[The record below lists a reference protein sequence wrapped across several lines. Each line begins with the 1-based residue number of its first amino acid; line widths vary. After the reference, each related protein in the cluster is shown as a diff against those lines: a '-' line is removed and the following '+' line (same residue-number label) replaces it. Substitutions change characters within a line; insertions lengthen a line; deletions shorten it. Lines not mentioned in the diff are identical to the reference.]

1 LGDRVNHHTR
11 ASFQLQLSERR
22 LVLIFGDA
30 LCNFLAVLI
39 ALRIWAWVGEIDYNM
54 DFVLSNA
61 WWFLL
66 LEGFWF
72 MLASANDFY
81 DLRVTSN
88 LYRSATLHIQIT
100 VQMLLVYL
108 VIFFLSPR
116 DALPRLFIIY
126 YGVLSFLLV
135 ILWRTWRPF
144 LIGWTNTPRRALIV
158 GSGWAARE
166 IIAVLRDE
174 AASNYNVVGVVSH
187 PTTHAE
193 IEDEIILL
201 EKDRSLSEI
210 ARQMDASEIIL
221 AYGSQ
226 MPGEVFAGVMDAYE
240 LGYSITPMP
249 ILYEQITGRVP
260 IEHVGPEDWNVVL
273 PVQQSTLFNPYPVL
287 KRLMDISLSLIGL
300 LGLLLLLPFIAL
312 AMMLDSPGT
321 LFFRQERVGKGG
333 RSFSIIKFRTMVP
346 DAEKLTGPKWATED
360 DPRVTR
366 VGRFLRKSRLDEL
379 PQLINVLR
387 GEMSLVGP
395 RPERPHFVE
404 QLSRSIPFYRTRN
417 VIKPGVTGW
426 AQVRYAYG
434 NSVTDSLVKLQYDL
448 YYIRHQNLVL
458 DMLIIIRTVGKMFKF
473 AGT

>member
-1 LGDRVNHHTR
+1 
-11 ASFQLQLSERR
+11 
-22 LVLIFGDA
+22 
-30 LCNFLAVLI
+30 
-39 ALRIWAWVGEIDYNM
+39 
-54 DFVLSNA
+54 
-61 WWFLL
+61 
-66 LEGFWF
+66 
-72 MLASANDFY
+72 
-81 DLRVTSN
+81 
-88 LYRSATLHIQIT
+88 
-100 VQMLLVYL
+100 
-108 VIFFLSPR
+108 
-116 DALPRLFIIY
+116 
-126 YGVLSFLLV
+126 
-135 ILWRTWRPF
+135 
-144 LIGWTNTPRRALIV
+144 
-158 GSGWAARE
+158 
-166 IIAVLRDE
+166 
-174 AASNYNVVGVVSH
+174 
-187 PTTHAE
+187 
-193 IEDEIILL
+193 
-201 EKDRSLSEI
+201 
-210 ARQMDASEIIL
+210 
-221 AYGSQ
+221 
-226 MPGEVFAGVMDAYE
+226 
-240 LGYSITPMP
+240 
-249 ILYEQITGRVP
+249 
-260 IEHVGPEDWNVVL
+260 
-273 PVQQSTLFNPYPVL
+273 
-287 KRLMDISLSLIGL
+287 MDISLSLIGL